1 MKTVVCVTPL
11 PIEVDSR
18 TMKVASSL
26 SRLGYRSVVYEWTPS
41 SRLPAALAFEVLTY
55 GRPPSTNGAAPARGA
70 EAAEAV
76 PAAAAAAI
84 NAPEAEQATG
94 PTPRRPSVVRA
105 LDDLAARAPQGL
117 RRTVG
122 RPWRGLLALY
132 RGRSELRIF
141 EVVRLWAYLRDYQ
154 QRCRRTAAELPP
166 ADAYY
171 LTSYL
176 QYPAV
181 RRLAS
186 RHGARVIYDAN
197 DFYSVLWRDGR
208 YFRPAERGLLHFYD
222 LVEWVCARR
231 AHACVTV
238 SQGVAALARG
248 RFRRPFHILRNAHDE
263 RLDERGVP
271 DLRARLR
278 LGEDTLL
285 MAVSGNCK
293 PTGMAIGNLLEA
305 LTTLPDH
312 VHVAFLG
319 RDYEAMRERASEL
332 GVADRAHFLE
342 PVLPTEIVPV
352 MAGADLSPI
361 LYWPATSNL
370 RNALPNGFYHAVAA
384 GLPLL
389 FPRNL
394 PEMREICER
403 LGLGWEIDP
412 ESPASIADAVR
423 RLDADRALLAARR
436 EHVGGVQDELSWA
449 HDEPRLGALVAR
461 LIGEPAP

>member
-41 SRLPAALAFEVLTY
+41 ARVPKALPFDLLTY
-55 GRPPSTNGAAPARGA
+55 GRPPSSNGAAPAGETA
-70 EAAEAV
+70 PDEGV

-84 NAPEAEQATG
+84 NAPEAEQEAP
-94 PTPRRPSVVRA
+94 PTAQRPRAVRA
-105 LDDLAARAPQGL
+105 LDDIAARAPAGL
-117 RRTVG
+117 RERLG
-122 RPWRGLLALY
+122 PAWRRLLGLY

-154 QRCRRTAAELPP
+154 QRCRRTAEELPA

-181 RRLAS
+181 RRLAA

-238 SQGVAALARG
+238 SEGVAALARG
-248 RFRRPFHILRNAHDE
+248 RFRRPFHILRNAHDQ
-263 RLDERGVP
+263 RLDEADVP

-278 LGEDTLL
+278 LGDDVLL
-285 MAVSGNCK
+285 LAVSGNCK
-293 PTGMAIGNLLEA
+293 PTGMAVGNLLEA
-305 LTTLPDH
+305 LATLPDH

-319 RDYEAMRERASEL
+319 RDYDAMQERAQEL
-332 GVADRAHFLE
+332 GVGDRAHFLE

-352 MAGADLSPI
+352 LAGADLSPV

-370 RNALPNGFYHAVAA
+370 RNALPNGFYQAVAA

-394 PEMREICER
+394 PEMREVCER

-423 RLDADRALLAARR
+423 ALDADREALARRR
-436 EHVGGVQDELSWA
+436 EHVAGVREELSWA
-449 HDEPRLGALVAR
+449 HEEPQLGALVAG
-461 LIGEPAP
+461 LIGEGAA